1 MRYSDDDT
9 HGGEGDDNDGS
20 NGDDNVGWILR

>member
-9 HGGEGDDNDGS
+9 HGGEGDDDDGS
-20 NGDDNVGWILR
+20 NGDDNVGWVR